1 MASHPFAG
9 GVVEIR
15 EDQGRYVRR
24 ERRTFIFRG
33 DVKCGQQDEETTVD
47 DKQKRRKVLVDK
59 GWESVIGI
67 ISDRQGRRKQEIV
80 MMIPEGQEIRPG
92 DIVWLDN
99 LPGEHMIRSPDG
111 SLVAA
116 GEFEPAEAEPEDTG
130 GDDWDA
136 LERELEE
143 IADLLLSNEDKAR

>member
-1 MASHPFAG
+1 
-9 GVVEIR
+9 VEIR

-47 DKQKRRKVLVDK
+47 DKQKRRKALVDK

-92 DIVWLDN
+92 DIF
-99 LPGEHMIRSPDG
+99 G
-111 SLVAA
+111 
-116 GEFEPAEAEPEDTG
+116 
-130 GDDWDA
+130 
-136 LERELEE
+136 
-143 IADLLLSNEDKAR
+143 

>member
-1 MASHPFAG
+1 MDNTEKERKTQ
-9 GVVEIR
+9 VVKI
-15 EDQGRYVRR
+15 
-24 ERRTFIFRG
+24 
-33 DVKCGQQDEETTVD
+33 
-47 DKQKRRKVLVDK
+47 KR
-59 GWESVIGI
+59 WTPATGI
-67 ISDRQGRRKQEIV
+67 IQDRQGRRKQKIV